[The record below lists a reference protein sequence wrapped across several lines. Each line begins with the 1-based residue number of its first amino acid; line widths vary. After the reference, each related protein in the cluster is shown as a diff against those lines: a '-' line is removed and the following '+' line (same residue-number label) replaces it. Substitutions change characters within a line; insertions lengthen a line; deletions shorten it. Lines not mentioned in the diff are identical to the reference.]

1 MGEIKKI
8 NLNISDLKQS
18 EKEIKD
24 KKEDFKT
31 AGWCKAEILYRFI
44 ATGLMV

>member
-24 KKEDFKT
+24 KKEDFTKLT
-31 AGWCKAEILYRFI
+31 
-44 ATGLMV
+44 